1 MLVQERMRFK
11 AKPSTA
17 SNDSLEMWRENPH
30 DDLVLA
36 IGIAAWIGERAMHRL
51 WIAV

>member
-1 MLVQERMRFK
+1 MLVQELMHFK
-11 AKPSTA
+11 ARPTTA

-36 IGIAAWIGERAMHRL
+36 IAIAAWTGERATKRFWMC
-51 WIAV
+51 V